1 MPKIQVVVGNL
12 DILLSVFLVKVSI
25 QQWPGYQVILLST
38 SMGLWRNF
46 YTPTTFFNNNS

>member
-12 DILLSVFLVKVSI
+12 DTLLSGFFFVKVSI
-25 QQWPGYQVILLST
+25 QEWPGYQVILLST

-46 YTPTTFFNNNS
+46 YTPNNIFQ